1 MSRITTKE
9 RAMNPRHFVILEL
22 VNQQGRIS
30 VAALSE
36 SVGVSEVTIRQDL
49 TYLEEHGFLKRIHG
63 AAVKVDSDDPDHRV
77 WVNNKIKMDL
87 AEKAASLVSPGETVL
102 IEGGSA
108 NALLAKLLGE
118 RGDTAIVTSS
128 SYIAHQLRQ
137 ANSEVIL
144 LGGQY
149 QATSESL
156 VGPLTRLCIQHVHF
170 SKAFIGVDGFHV
182 DTGFTNRNMM
192 RADVAN
198 TILAK
203 GQENIIITD
212 SSKFGRVHP
221 GAIGPLGKISHVIT
235 DSGLPEQDA
244 AWLAAHHLGVMLVH
258 R

>member
-1 MSRITTKE
+1 MH
-9 RAMNPRHFVILEL
+9 PRHSVILEL
-22 VNQQGRIS
+22 VNERGRIA
-30 VAALSE
+30 VVELAE
-36 SVGVSEVTIRQDL
+36 QVGVSEVTIRQDL
-49 TYLEEHGFLKRIHG
+49 NYLEDQGFLKRIHG
-63 AAVKVDSDDPDHRV
+63 AATRVDSDDPDHRL
-77 WVNNKIKMDL
+77 WARSKIKLNL

-118 RGDTAIVTSS
+118 RGDTAIITSS

-137 ANSEVIL
+137 ARSEVIL

-170 SKAFIGVDGFHV
+170 SKAFIGVDGFHT

-203 GQENIIITD
+203 GQENIILTD
-212 SSKFGRVHP
+212 SSKFGRIHP
-221 GAIGPLGKISHVIT
+221 GSIGPLGRIKRVIT
-235 DSGLPEQDA
+235 DTGLPMADEQ
-244 AWLAAHHLGVMLVH
+244 WLRDQGVDVVKPH
-258 R
+258 